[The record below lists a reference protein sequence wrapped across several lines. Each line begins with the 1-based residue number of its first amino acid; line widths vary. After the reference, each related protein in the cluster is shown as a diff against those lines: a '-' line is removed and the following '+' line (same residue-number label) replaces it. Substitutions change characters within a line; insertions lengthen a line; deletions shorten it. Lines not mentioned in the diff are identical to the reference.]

1 MNDLRSSEQTI
12 SNGGTGYRFNAEGN
26 QISYRCDVR
35 RVTTIN
41 YDRKVIRAADLLDS
55 RIQADFR
62 QITAVLES
70 DRGIYAKNHIPED
83 YFYPEAVAMF
93 QYYIRN
99 GQADSMKE
107 ALREYDQ
114 YLHRCR
120 LEYQA
125 TRAASASERSA
136 SAAERTAAAAE
147 RSADASERTAANSA
161 AAANSARAIE
171 QYSASTNFWTIYSAL
186 R

>member
-1 MNDLRSSEQTI
+1 MRD
-12 SNGGTGYRFNAEGN
+12 
-26 QISYRCDVR
+26 
-35 RVTTIN
+35 
-41 YDRKVIRAADLLDS
+41 ADLLDS

>member
-1 MNDLRSSEQTI
+1 
-12 SNGGTGYRFNAEGN
+12 
-26 QISYRCDVR
+26 
-35 RVTTIN
+35 
-41 YDRKVIRAADLLDS
+41 
-55 RIQADFR
+55 
-62 QITAVLES
+62 
-70 DRGIYAKNHIPED
+70 
-83 YFYPEAVAMF
+83 MF

-125 TRAASASERSA
+125 TRAASATERSASASERSA